1 MQRLITSVLTLLTMT
16 SGCDAGDDHTLLAPP
31 GEPAAAT
38 AKALTIS
45 GECRGSFDFI
55 AIDFLP
61 PPQEDLAA
69 HARLP
74 GHGICH
80 LSHLGKTVYLDE
92 ILVDFTGDPFVGN
105 GTRVFI
111 AANGDEL
118 WASETSLTPGPG
130 DSSEFSTSGTFTFQ
144 GGTGRF
150 VDAAGTAQYSGGGSI
165 EDDGAHLLTRRH
177 HHLGAV
183 TTGGQHAASRGHG
196 PGG

>member
-1 MQRLITSVLTLLTMT
+1 MRRLMTSVLTLVTMT
-16 SGCDAGDDHTLLAPP
+16 SGCDAGDDHTLLAPA

-55 AIDFLP
+55 AIDFSLRP
-61 PPQEDLAA
+61 RKTWPLMRGCR
-69 HARLP
+69 AR
-74 GHGICH
+74 HCH

-118 WASETSLTPGPG
+118 WASE
-130 DSSEFSTSGTFTFQ
+130 SS
-144 GGTGRF
+144 
-150 VDAAGTAQYSGGGSI
+150 
-165 EDDGAHLLTRRH
+165 
-177 HHLGAV
+177 
-183 TTGGQHAASRGHG
+183 
-196 PGG
+196 